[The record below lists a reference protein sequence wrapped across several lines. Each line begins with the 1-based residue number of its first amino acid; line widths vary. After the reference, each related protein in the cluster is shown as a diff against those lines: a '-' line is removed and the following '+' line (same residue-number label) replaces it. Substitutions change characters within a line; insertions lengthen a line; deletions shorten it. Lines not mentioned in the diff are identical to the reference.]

1 MNIRKEE
8 KFLAFLLGVM
18 IAFFLAAIGYLYN
31 DRAFE
36 AVTVFVIGFGI
47 LLYGHRRLNKYLDR
61 VRSIMRGDGDP
72 GNPNWKEE
80 LKNGN

>member
-18 IAFFLAAIGYLYN
+18 IAFLLAAFVYLYN
-31 DRAFE
+31 DKAFE
-36 AVTVFVIGFGI
+36 AVTVFVIGIGI
-47 LLYGHRRLNKYLDR
+47 LLYGNRRLNKYLDR

-72 GNPNWKEE
+72 GDPDWKEE
-80 LKNGN
+80 IRNGN